1 MSQSNCSAA
10 PDECRYAAH
19 MTDIFSLYTL
29 DLLLLIAA
37 TAVIAGMVKG
47 IVGFAMPMIFITG
60 MTIFV
65 APDLALGILILPT
78 LVTNGWQAGRQG
90 FSAALKSLYD
100 HRWFLGLGYGVLLAT
115 TQLVPLL
122 SQDVF
127 FLCLGILVVGFAS
140 LMLSGWKPQGR
151 SGASLSF
158 ACAVI
163 AGIGGGISGVWGPP
177 TVMYLSTHQLEKQAQ
192 MRAQGVIYGLGAVL
206 LLFGHLGSGIATPQ
220 ALSLGGFA
228 IVPACFGIWIG
239 FQIQDRINQNMFRI
253 ATLSVLI
260 LAGLNL
266 IRRGVM

>member
-1 MSQSNCSAA
+1 MSQSNCSAVSA
-10 PDECRYAAH
+10 MCRYAAQ
-19 MTDIFSLYTL
+19 MTYDLRLTPL
-29 DLLLLIAA
+29 DLLLWIAV
-37 TAVIAGMVKG
+37 TAVIAGMLKG

-65 APDLALGILILPT
+65 GPDLALGLLILPT
-78 LVTNGWQAGRQG
+78 LVTNAWQAGRQG

-100 HRWFLGLGYGVLLAT
+100 HRWFLGLGYGVLLAS

-122 SQDVF
+122 SQELF
-127 FLCLGILVVGFAS
+127 FLCLGVLVVGFAS
-140 LMLSGWKPQGR
+140 LMLSGWSPQGR
-151 SGASLSF
+151 SGLGLSC
-158 ACAVI
+158 AYAVI
-163 AGIGGGISGVWGPP
+163 GGLSGAISGVWGPP
-177 TVMYLSTHQLEKQAQ
+177 TVMYLSSYNLDKQAQ

-220 ALSLGGFA
+220 ALALGAFA
-228 IVPACFGIWIG
+228 IAPACLGIWIG

-260 LAGLNL
+260 VAGLNL